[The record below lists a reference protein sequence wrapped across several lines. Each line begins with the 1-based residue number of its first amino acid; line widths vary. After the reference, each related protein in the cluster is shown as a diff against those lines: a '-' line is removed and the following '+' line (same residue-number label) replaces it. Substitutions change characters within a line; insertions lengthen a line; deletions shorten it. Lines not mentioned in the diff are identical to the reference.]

1 LEDKF
6 FNKNLIKLI
15 QYYQKKGGG
24 ENLLFVDCNFN
35 PSCSEYAILSLK
47 KYNIFLA
54 TKLIFNRLRRCK
66 KKDITY
72 KINDPL

>member
-6 FNKNLIKLI
+6 FNKILIRLI
-15 QYYQKKGGG
+15 SKYQKKGGG
-24 ENLLFVDCNFN
+24 ENLLFVDCNFK

-47 KYNIFLA
+47 KYSIFFAL
-54 TKLIFNRLRRCK
+54 KLILKRLK
-66 KKDITY
+66 KCNQKDIVY